1 MVQRYAVISTLV
13 DLFSLNSDIDV
24 KFIIANPSSYAYLT
38 PERYNYNC
46 GNCTCTVNDCN
57 CDAMCILPPYNKLS
71 KPRHDAAGTEHPCY
85 VWNYN
90 RWPYGISSFSD
101 KKSGNYIPYALR
113 DGVLGVERAF
123 RFYNKLHVV
132 YMVGQNDTCN
142 DMVPTCDDSC
152 WKRDVWDNVTE
163 NLCFRNDMDTRCP
176 AMLQGPYRRARG
188 YQYMKYLET
197 LYGKPTHHLYTI
209 NGIGHNASGM
219 FGSKIGMRELFGS
232 PKDDVFLPS

>member
-1 MVQRYAVISTLV
+1 ME
-13 DLFSLNSDIDV
+13 
-24 KFIIANPSSYAYLT
+24 YL
-38 PERYNYNC
+38 P
-46 GNCTCTVNDCN
+46 
-57 CDAMCILPPYNKLS
+57 
-71 KPRHDAAGTEHPCY
+71 
-85 VWNYN
+85 
-90 RWPYGISSFSD
+90 FSD
-101 KKSGNYIPYALR
+101 QKTGNYIPYALR

-132 YMVGQNDTCN
+132 YMGGQNDTCN

-163 NLCFRNDMDTRCP
+163 SLCFRNDMDTRCP